1 MDKKRITRGLWLL
14 LLLAFVI
21 GLDRISKIYVRDH
34 IHFSI
39 IITVVKDFLT
49 ITRVENTGAF
59 LSLGNNLPNPWHFI
73 LLSALP
79 AAALLWGLLYV
90 LLKPNL
96 HLLNQVGIITILAG
110 GIGNLYDRAVY
121 GSVTDFVHMNFGI
134 FETGIFN
141 VADVAIM
148 IGVGILLLNAFLRER
163 EEKKQ
168 AAADEKAVAA

>member
-1 MDKKRITRGLWLL
+1 MDKKRILRGLGLL
-14 LLLAFVI
+14 LLLALIIAF
-21 GLDRISKIYVRDH
+21 DRVTKIYVRDH

-59 LSLGNNLPNPWHFI
+59 LSLGNSLQNPWRFI
-73 LLSALP
+73 ILTLLP
-79 AAALLWGLLYV
+79 GAALIWGLLYV

-96 HLLNQVGIITILAG
+96 NLLNQAGIITILAG

-134 FETGIFN
+134 FETGVFN

-148 IGVGILLLNAFLRER
+148 VGVGMLLLNAFLRER

-168 AAADEKAVAA
+168 AANDKPVTV

>member
-1 MDKKRITRGLWLL
+1 M
-14 LLLAFVI
+14 LLLALVI
-21 GLDRISKIYVRDH
+21 GFDRVTKIYVRDH

-39 IITVVKDFLT
+39 IITVIKDFLT

-59 LSLGNNLPNPWHFI
+59 LSLGTSLQNPWRFI
-73 LLSALP
+73 ILNLLP
-79 AAALLWGLLYV
+79 AVALVWGLLYV

-110 GIGNLYDRAVY
+110 GMGNLYDRAVY

-148 IGVGILLLNAFLRER
+148 IGVGILLLNAYLRER

-168 AAADEKAVAA
+168 ASDEKSVTV

>member
-1 MDKKRITRGLWLL
+1 MNKKRISRGLGLL

-21 GLDRISKIYVRDH
+21 GFDRVTKIYVRDH

-39 IITVVKDFLT
+39 IITVIKDFLT

-59 LSLGNNLPNPWHFI
+59 LSLGTSLQNPWRFI
-73 LLSALP
+73 IINLLP
-79 AAALLWGLLYV
+79 AVALVWGLLYV
-90 LLKPNL
+90 LIKPNL

-110 GIGNLYDRAVY
+110 GMGNLYDRAVY

-141 VADVAIM
+141 IADVAIM
-148 IGVGILLLNAFLRER
+148 IGVGILLLNAYLRER
-163 EEKKQ
+163 DEKKQ
-168 AAADEKAVAA
+168 ASDEKPVTV

>member
-1 MDKKRITRGLWLL
+1 MDKKRISRGLGLL
-14 LLLAFVI
+14 LLLALVI
-21 GLDRISKIYVRDH
+21 GFDRVTKIYVRDH

-39 IITVVKDFLT
+39 IITVIKDFLT

-59 LSLGNNLPNPWHFI
+59 LSLGTSLQNPWRFI
-73 LLSALP
+73 ILNLLP
-79 AAALLWGLLYV
+79 AVALVWGLLYV

-110 GIGNLYDRAVY
+110 GMGNLYDRAVY

-148 IGVGILLLNAFLRER
+148 IGVGILLLNAYLRER

-168 AAADEKAVAA
+168 ASDEKSVTV

>member
-1 MDKKRITRGLWLL
+1 MDKKRILRGLGLL
-14 LLLAFVI
+14 LLLALIIAF
-21 GLDRISKIYVRDH
+21 DRVTKIYVRDH

-59 LSLGNNLPNPWHFI
+59 LSLGNSLQNPWRFI
-73 LLSALP
+73 ILTLLP
-79 AAALLWGLLYV
+79 AIALVWGLLYV

-96 HLLNQVGIITILAG
+96 NLLNQAGIITILAG

-134 FETGIFN
+134 FETGVFN

-148 IGVGILLLNAFLRER
+148 VGVGMLLLNAFLRER

-168 AAADEKAVAA
+168 AANDKPVTV

>member
-1 MDKKRITRGLWLL
+1 MDKKRILRGLGLL
-14 LLLAFVI
+14 LLLALIIAF
-21 GLDRISKIYVRDH
+21 DRVTKIYVRDH

-59 LSLGNNLPNPWHFI
+59 LSLGNSLQNPWRFI
-73 LLSALP
+73 ILTLFP
-79 AAALLWGLLYV
+79 GAALVWGLLYV

-96 HLLNQVGIITILAG
+96 NLLNQAGIITILAG

-134 FETGIFN
+134 FETGVFN

-148 IGVGILLLNAFLRER
+148 VGVGMLLLNAFLRER

-168 AAADEKAVAA
+168 AANDKPVTV

>member
-1 MDKKRITRGLWLL
+1 LGLL

-21 GLDRISKIYVRDH
+21 GFDRVTKIYVRDH

-39 IITVVKDFLT
+39 IITIVKDFLT

-59 LSLGNNLPNPWHFI
+59 LSLGTSLQNPWRFI
-73 LLSALP
+73 ILTLLPVIAL
-79 AAALLWGLLYV
+79 AWGLIYV
-90 LLKPNL
+90 LIKPNL

-148 IGVGILLLNAFLRER
+148 VGVGILLLNAYLRER

-168 AAADEKAVAA
+168 AGSEKPVTV

>member
-1 MDKKRITRGLWLL
+1 MNKKRISRGLGLL
-14 LLLAFVI
+14 LLLALVI
-21 GLDRISKIYVRDH
+21 GFDRVTKIYVRDH

-39 IITVVKDFLT
+39 IITVIKDFLT

-59 LSLGNNLPNPWHFI
+59 LSLGTSLQNPWRFI
-73 LLSALP
+73 ILNLLP
-79 AAALLWGLLYV
+79 AVALVWGLLYV
-90 LLKPNL
+90 LIKPNL

-110 GIGNLYDRAVY
+110 GMGNLYDRAVY

-148 IGVGILLLNAFLRER
+148 IGVGILLLNAYLRER

-168 AAADEKAVAA
+168 ASDEKSVTV

>member
-1 MDKKRITRGLWLL
+1 MNKKRISRGLGLL
-14 LLLAFVI
+14 LLLALVI
-21 GLDRISKIYVRDH
+21 GFDRVTKIYVRDH

-39 IITVVKDFLT
+39 IITVIKDFLT

-59 LSLGNNLPNPWHFI
+59 LSLGTSLQNPWRFI
-73 LLSALP
+73 ILNLLP
-79 AAALLWGLLYV
+79 AVALVWGLLYV

-110 GIGNLYDRAVY
+110 GMGNLYDRAVY

-148 IGVGILLLNAFLRER
+148 IGVGILLLNAYLRER

-168 AAADEKAVAA
+168 ASDEKSVTV

>member
-1 MDKKRITRGLWLL
+1 MDKKRISRGLWLL
-14 LLLAFVI
+14 LLLALII
-21 GLDRISKIYVRDH
+21 GADRISKIYVRDH
-34 IHFSI
+34 VHFSI
-39 IITVVKDFLT
+39 IITVVKDFLS

-59 LSLGNNLPNPWHFI
+59 LSLGNDLPNPWHFI

-96 HLLNQVGIITILAG
+96 NLLNQAGIITILAG

-148 IGVGILLLNAFLRER
+148 VGVGILLLNAYLRER
-163 EEKKQ
+163 EEKKKV
-168 AAADEKAVAA
+168 ADEKPIAA

>member
-1 MDKKRITRGLWLL
+1 MGLL
-14 LLLAFVI
+14 LLLALIIAF
-21 GLDRISKIYVRDH
+21 DRVTKIYVRDH

-59 LSLGNNLPNPWHFI
+59 LSLGNSLQNPWRFI
-73 LLSALP
+73 ILTLLP
-79 AAALLWGLLYV
+79 AIALVWGLLYV

-96 HLLNQVGIITILAG
+96 NLLNQAGIITILAG

-134 FETGIFN
+134 FETGVFN

-148 IGVGILLLNAFLRER
+148 VGVGMLLLNAFLRER

-168 AAADEKAVAA
+168 AANDKPVTV